1 MTQTQLN
8 KINRGITYVFVFALT
23 VFITFVLNDSSRL
36 RNKMVKLNTEVIEL
50 KVANQNLMKE
60 RAKLKDS
67 LQYVWDEMDRITHV
81 EQLLIDENRILED
94 EIEKLKPKYEQIK
107 RSVPRLT
114 ADSIRRYF
122 TNL

>member
-1 MTQTQLN
+1 
-8 KINRGITYVFVFALT
+8 
-23 VFITFVLNDSSRL
+23 
-36 RNKMVKLNTEVIEL
+36 MVKLNTEVIEL
-50 KVANQNLMKE
+50 KVANKNLMNE
-60 RAKLKDS
+60 RTKLKDS

-122 TNL
+122 ANL